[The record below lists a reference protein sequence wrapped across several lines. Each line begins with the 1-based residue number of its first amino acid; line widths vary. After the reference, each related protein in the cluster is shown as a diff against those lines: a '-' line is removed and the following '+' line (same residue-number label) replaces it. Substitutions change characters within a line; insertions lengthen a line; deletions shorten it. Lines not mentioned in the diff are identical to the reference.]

1 MKISL
6 TIEFPDALAEEFVQL
21 IRNFDVKHD
30 PRHEDIVKLCW
41 VMEGNVGI
49 KRMQEVLGSIDPPA
63 AFTQVFERMK

>member
-41 VMEGNVGI
+41 VVE
-49 KRMQEVLGSIDPPA
+49 SA
-63 AFTQVFERMK
+63 ANLVHSLQLQLAAADTDD